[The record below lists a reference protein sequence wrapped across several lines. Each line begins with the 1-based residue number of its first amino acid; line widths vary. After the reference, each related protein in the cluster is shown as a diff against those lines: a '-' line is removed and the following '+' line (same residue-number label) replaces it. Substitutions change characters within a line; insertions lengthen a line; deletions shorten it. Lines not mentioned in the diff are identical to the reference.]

1 VSDRVGEGG
10 EGWKWRWRL
19 FVLEE
24 EMVGECCFFASQ
36 YCFAEGVKGVSGVYQ
51 LLIVVE
57 ELADPFLIDNIWHKQ
72 VPLKVSLF
80 VCCLHHNRLP
90 TKDNLIRFFDI
101 EFNYFCLKIKE
112 FN

>member
-1 VSDRVGEGG
+1 VKVEVEVVCVGVGDGG
-10 EGWKWRWRL
+10 RML
-19 FVLEE
+19 
-24 EMVGECCFFASQ
+24 FFASQ
-36 YCFAEGVKGVSGVYQ
+36 YCFAEGVKGVRGVYE

-57 ELADPFLIDNIWHKQ
+57 ELAGRFLIDNIWHKQ
-72 VPLKVSLF
+72 VPLKVFLF
-80 VCCLHHNRLP
+80 VWRLHHNRLP